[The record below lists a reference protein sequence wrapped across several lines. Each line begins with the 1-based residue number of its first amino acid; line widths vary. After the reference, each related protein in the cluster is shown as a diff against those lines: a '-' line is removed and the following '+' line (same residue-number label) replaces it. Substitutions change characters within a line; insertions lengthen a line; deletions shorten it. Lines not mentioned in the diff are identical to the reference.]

1 MKITGI
7 IAEYNPFHNGHAYQ
21 IEKIK
26 KETNAD
32 YVIVAMSG
40 DFVQRG
46 TPAIVDKY
54 ARTKMAL
61 ANGADLVFE
70 LPTVLATASAE
81 LFAMGGVTL
90 LDKTNCVSTL
100 CFGAETADGE
110 LFSAIANLLVAE
122 PDSYRT
128 SLKAY
133 IKDGLSF
140 PVARSRAILD
150 YATAHPDF
158 FPETSSG
165 NTPFQDATESL
176 EQSLFQQIT
185 DVCQKPNNIL
195 AIEYQ
200 KALTKRNSP
209 MNCAI
214 LSREGSGYHDK
225 KLSSMSSATAIRSAI
240 LSGQDFS
247 HAMPEPAY
255 AILMETLSK
264 RSPVCANDF
273 SMLLRYLL
281 LTHAKEGFQTYGDCS
296 EFLSNRILKTAD
308 SFEDI
313 SSFCE
318 QLKTKEITYTRISR
332 ILNHILLGI
341 TKEDYQRVA
350 SLDFIPYLR
359 ILGFRKESSAL
370 LSEIKKNADIPLIS
384 KPADAAS
391 LLSKDAYML
400 FEKDV
405 FAASLYESVSAQK
418 AHTKIRNEFR
428 REIVLL

>member
-1 MKITGI
+1 MIM
-7 IAEYNPFHNGHAYQ
+7 Q
-21 IEKIK
+21 
-26 KETNAD
+26 
-32 YVIVAMSG
+32 
-40 DFVQRG
+40 QR
-46 TPAIVDKY
+46 T
-54 ARTKMAL
+54 
-61 ANGADLVFE
+61 
-70 LPTVLATASAE
+70 
-81 LFAMGGVTL
+81 
-90 LDKTNCVSTL
+90 
-100 CFGAETADGE
+100 
-110 LFSAIANLLVAE
+110 
-122 PDSYRT
+122 
-128 SLKAY
+128 
-133 IKDGLSF
+133 
-140 PVARSRAILD
+140 
-150 YATAHPDF
+150 PDF
-158 FPETSSG
+158 FPRTSSG
-165 NTPFQDATESL
+165 STPFQDATESL
-176 EQSLFQQIT
+176 EQSLFHQIT

-200 KALTKRNSP
+200 KALSKRNST

-247 HAMPEPAY
+247 HAMPESAY

-264 RSPVCANDF
+264 HAPVCANDF

-281 LTHAKEGFQTYGDCS
+281 LTHVKEGFQTYGDCS

-341 TKEDYQRVA
+341 TKEDYQRAA

-370 LSEIKKNADIPLIS
+370 LSEIKKMQTS
-384 KPADAAS
+384 
-391 LLSKDAYML
+391 
-400 FEKDV
+400 
-405 FAASLYESVSAQK
+405 
-418 AHTKIRNEFR
+418 H
-428 REIVLL
+428 

>member
-1 MKITGI
+1 
-7 IAEYNPFHNGHAYQ
+7 
-21 IEKIK
+21 
-26 KETNAD
+26 
-32 YVIVAMSG
+32 
-40 DFVQRG
+40 
-46 TPAIVDKY
+46 
-54 ARTKMAL
+54 
-61 ANGADLVFE
+61 
-70 LPTVLATASAE
+70 
-81 LFAMGGVTL
+81 
-90 LDKTNCVSTL
+90 
-100 CFGAETADGE
+100 
-110 LFSAIANLLVAE
+110 
-122 PDSYRT
+122 
-128 SLKAY
+128 
-133 IKDGLSF
+133 
-140 PVARSRAILD
+140 
-150 YATAHPDF
+150 
-158 FPETSSG
+158 
-165 NTPFQDATESL
+165 
-176 EQSLFQQIT
+176 
-185 DVCQKPNNIL
+185 
-195 AIEYQ
+195 
-200 KALTKRNSP
+200 

-264 RSPVCANDF
+264 RAPVYANDF

-341 TKEDYQRVA
+341 TKEDYQKAA
-350 SLDFIPYLR
+350 SLDFVPYLR

-428 REIVLL
+428 REIALL